1 MIVLRLRETH
11 CRLNHAL
18 PQLFIQRWRRSYLHH
33 FLIAP
38 LGRTLTLAKVRDAA
52 MLIADD
58 LHFDMLGLGQKDLDV
73 DVFNTKCRLRLGLTA
88 RKNFRQ
94 VSRVSDRTSAATTAA
109 CQRLDDDASGMLAE
123 ECLSLC

>member
-11 CRLNHAL
+11 RRLNHAL
-18 PQLFIQRWRRSYLHH
+18 PQLFIQGWRRGYLHH

-38 LGRTLTLAKVRDAA
+38 LGRTLTLAEVRDAA

-58 LHFDMLGLGQKDLDV
+58 LHFDMLGLGQEDLDV
-73 DVFNTKCRLRLGLTA
+73 DVFNTKCSLRLGLTA
-88 RKNFRQ
+88 RKNFCQ
-94 VSRVSDRTSAATTAA
+94 ISRVRNSTSAATTAT
-109 CQRLDDDASGMLAE
+109 CQRLDDDAFGVLAE